1 MDAKE
6 KEFAERGARIIDSSH
21 GAISGSFYMIRVL
34 SDCVFSVLKK
44 KAKVGTDGA
53 ATTAEDCK
61 TQLGVGGSLSV
72 KAGAVLTA
80 PENNP
85 FSDITLTSGQVNAF
99 NV

>member
-6 KEFAERGARIIDSSH
+6 KEFAERGGRIIDSSQ

-34 SDCVFSVLKK
+34 TDCVFSVLTK
-44 KAKVGTDGA
+44 KAKVGTDGV
-53 ATTAEDCK
+53 ATTAVDCK
-61 TQLGVGGSLSV
+61 NQLGVGGSLSV

-85 FSDITLTSGQVNAF
+85 FTDVTLTSGQVNAF